1 MSIITVIY
9 SEHIDAASSN
19 GCKLTQGIENIDLSL
34 SHSGFHIQFSPQFWS
49 TRLEQTLSA
58 KLPVVESLI
67 QVLTSHST
75 VAPFII
81 IPLFKIIN
89 ACCGSAINARK
100 DVFAKARCHI
110 SPQLFARMDLIKG
123 RGISLNSWLKLCQVL
138 EVLKQILSS
147 SKWNHSQWQVTMK
160 GLEIGF
166 PSFRLQLLNSTYCN
180 SHINVYSRR

>member
-1 MSIITVIY
+1 MMARWWLVEQQQIFNMVTYLLTYKGTLKNTYDVNNNSHLSWAY
-9 SEHIDAASSN
+9 RCWSSN

-75 VAPFII
+75 VATFII
-81 IPLFKIIN
+81 ISLFKIIN

-110 SPQLFARMDLIKG
+110 SHQLFARMDLIKG
-123 RGISLNSWLKLCQVL
+123 RGIILNLC
-138 EVLKQILSS
+138 
-147 SKWNHSQWQVTMK
+147 
-160 GLEIGF
+160 
-166 PSFRLQLLNSTYCN
+166 
-180 SHINVYSRR
+180 